1 MSEKNES
8 TAGVD
13 WRSWVAALRSGKYKQ
28 GHGYLCSRNGF
39 CCWGVAC
46 DIVDPNGW
54 RGPEDFSKGP
64 LGYKNDSEQL
74 EYLMS
79 FAPVSVIDTLG
90 VQKLDQIKYAAM
102 NDDGKTFLEI
112 ADAIEKEMTSGT
124 I

>member
-1 MSEKNES
+1 MKAPQVS
-8 TAGVD
+8 TGVAG
-13 WRSWVAALRSGKYKQ
+13 WRHCGAVST
-28 GHGYLCSRNGF
+28 SRGMATYVVGMVF
-39 CCWGVAC
+39 AVGGVAC